1 MNYYCNLTSED
12 IIRRDKIN
20 NMQLQK
26 SKFPGANPGFAP
38 TLVAWVKTAGFV
50 YLKIQHVAVELALNL
65 DLRQQGSHPNTTT
78 HTFGTLQDSSI
89 FWASVSSSVK

>member
-20 NMQLQK
+20 NVVATQVKQV
-26 SKFPGANPGFAP
+26 PIQAFAP
-38 TLVAWVKTAGFV
+38 TLVAWVKTVGFV
-50 YLKIQHVAVELALNL
+50 YLKIQYVARELALNL

-89 FWASVSSSVK
+89 FWAWFPHQ